1 MYDLDGNENFQTQDQ
16 TNDYQEEINNNK
28 QNIQK
33 YINDNETYKENDEIK
48 SSDED
53 SNNSRK
59 VFIYDKQKSNK
70 EIKQE
75 LPKRGI
81 HIDTKEINEG
91 FHTNRFNKKFANQK
105 NHKQKKRKALNQCR
119 MPINQYNMNF
129 INQGHCNILPFQMNQ
144 MNNQG
149 QSYNPNNY
157 FNNNNIQNMQYMNNN
172 SQMRDNNYGMYNNMN
187 MNNFNQNMPPRQ
199 NMAAMQQ
206 MLLYMKNMN
215 LNGNYNNMNMN
226 NQNRYPMNM
235 MNNMYNTNNMQ
246 NQNQNF
252 GNNNGINFPFTN
264 IFGNYDPNN
273 KEEMFVRIIKENTGN
288 GQKVTKI
295 KFKRNYIKNDKNT
308 KYKKK

>member
-1 MYDLDGNENFQTQDQ
+1 MFELENNENFQTRDQ
-16 TNDYQEEINNNK
+16 TDDCKNKK
-28 QNIQK
+28 QNIN
-33 YINDNETYKENDEIK
+33 YIETNKEINEIK
-48 SSDED
+48 SSEED
-53 SNNSRK
+53 SNNSGK
-59 VFIYDKQKSNK
+59 VLIYDRQKSNK
-70 EIKQE
+70 EIKKE

-81 HIDTKEINEG
+81 PINIKEINQSYEM
-91 FHTNRFNKKFANQK
+91 NKLNKKFANQK

-119 MPINQYNMNF
+119 MPINQYNMNL

-144 MNNQG
+144 MNNQN

-157 FNNNNIQNMQYMNNN
+157 FNNSNIQNMQYMNNN
-172 SQMRDNNYGMYNNMN
+172 NQIGDNNYGMYNNMN

-206 MLLYMKNMN
+206 MLLNMKNMN

-226 NQNRYPMNM
+226 MNNQNRYPMNT
-235 MNNMYNTNNMQ
+235 MNNMYNTNYMQ

-252 GNNNGINFPFTN
+252 GNNNGINLPFTN
-264 IFGNYDPNN
+264 IFGNYDANN

-295 KFKRNYIKNDKNT
+295 KVKRNYIKNDKNT
-308 KYKKK
+308 KNKKK